1 MLFYNAGGNW
11 YSARLYRSPNHEGLM
26 SAVFC
31 IWVIPCQIKK
41 QNAFA
46 FQISTKRGRL
56 VPSGKLLNHAYFGC
70 VKLYGFG
77 VISHSFFQHFGHLAP
92 RS

>member
-31 IWVIPCQIKK
+31 ICLCDGIYIKVK
-41 QNAFA
+41 IN
-46 FQISTKRGRL
+46 
-56 VPSGKLLNHAYFGC
+56 C
-70 VKLYGFG
+70 VCIMTLPLPTLFCAA
-77 VISHSFFQHFGHLAP
+77 L
-92 RS
+92 